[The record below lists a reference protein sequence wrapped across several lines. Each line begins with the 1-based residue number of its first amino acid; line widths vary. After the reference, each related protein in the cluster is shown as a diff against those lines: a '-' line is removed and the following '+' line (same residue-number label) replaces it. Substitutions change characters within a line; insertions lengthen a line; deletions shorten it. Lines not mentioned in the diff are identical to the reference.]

1 MYAAGGG
8 ENWAKVSKNTT
19 THFSVFLKWGGMG
32 SKIDKGDQLYSDQ
45 WILNLWW

>member
-19 THFSVFLKWGGMG
+19 THFSVFCLV
-32 SKIDKGDQLYSDQ
+32 SVVHLFIVY
-45 WILNLWW
+45 